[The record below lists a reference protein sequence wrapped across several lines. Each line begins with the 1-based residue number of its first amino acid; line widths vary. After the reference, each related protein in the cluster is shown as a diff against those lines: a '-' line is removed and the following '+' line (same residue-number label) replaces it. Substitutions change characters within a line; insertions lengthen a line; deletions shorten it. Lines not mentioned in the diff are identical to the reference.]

1 MNAVVAP
8 RHRLQA
14 VVGVNHRA
22 VGADQRHAVGEPV
35 ERALELVARIARPPE
50 PPRHVKGLPHMRHQ
64 RTQRSDAVALD
75 VAHLRRAMHA
85 DRGKF
90 VRGLVDDAGN
100 EVAHVHARQEFRIER
115 RTPHGAF
122 VHDLEVPQHVVERLL
137 HHERQPDIGFGK
149 AGKVGDFFVAWHA
162 ERIHLCWAQRL
173 LAEHFQGRRI
183 AADRARRGGERLRPK
198 ALVQAGRVD
207 GLDGRKQ
214 VVAAH
219 AQCAP

>member
-1 MNAVVAP
+1 MDAVVAP

-35 ERALELVARIARPPE
+35 KRPLELVARIARPLE
-50 PPRHVKGLPHMRHQ
+50 PPRHVKGLPHMRHE
-64 RTQRSDAVALD
+64 RTQRGDAVALD
-75 VAHLRRAMHA
+75 VAHFRRAMHV
-85 DRGKF
+85 DRSKF

-137 HHERQPDIGFGK
+137 RHERQPDIGFGK
-149 AGKVGDFFVAWHA
+149 AGKVGDFFAARHA
-162 ERIHLCWAQRL
+162 ERIHRRAQRL

-183 AADRARRGGERLRPK
+183 AADRTRRGGERLRPK

-207 GLDGRKQ
+207 GLDGCEQ
-214 VVAAH
+214 SAAAH